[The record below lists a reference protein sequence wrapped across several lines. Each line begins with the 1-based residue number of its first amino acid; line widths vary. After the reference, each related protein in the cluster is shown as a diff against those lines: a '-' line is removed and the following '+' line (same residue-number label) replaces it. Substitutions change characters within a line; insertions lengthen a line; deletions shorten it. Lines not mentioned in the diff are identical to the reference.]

1 MKKRL
6 FIQISLIFFTLI
18 VSTIFFY
25 EIFLNKSTKENI
37 VKKEIINDPT
47 SENLIEG
54 IQYFS
59 KDVRGNIYQIK
70 AKSGVLDKENKSIIF
85 LNQVNAKL
93 KFDKK
98 EEILINSD
106 KAVYNIESYDTQFI
120 DNINL
125 VYKDHELTCNKILAK
140 FTENYAILSG
150 NLIYN
155 GLLTSLY
162 ADQMEVDFITRTTK
176 TSMYD
181 DKKKIIIK
189 YKNNGT
195 N

>member
-37 VKKEIINDPT
+37 VKKEIINNPT

-59 KDVRGNIYQIK
+59 KDVRGNIYQIN

>member
-59 KDVRGNIYQIK
+59 KDLRGNIYQIN